1 MESNMFKVRGAW
13 LLAGALS
20 LCVLA
25 RAEETNPPPRQMA
38 PPKRIPD
45 VVPGAMMETLQPAGE
60 PVNTASMPRAVR
72 RAVVADAARRFQVA
86 EDAVV
91 LAGAEQVTWGD
102 GALGCPE
109 PGRSYTQALVTG
121 FRVTATTAA
130 GRMLY
135 HTDTRGN
142 VVTCGLPV
150 RPSRAADERARGTGA
165 EPRTQPPVR
174 DVPDR

>member
-1 MESNMFKVRGAW
+1 MFEARSGW
-13 LLAGALS
+13 LLAAALS

-25 RAEETNPPPRQMA
+25 RAEESSPPARQIAPPR
-38 PPKRIPD
+38 RIPD
-45 VVPGAMMETLQPAGE
+45 MVPGATIEGVQPAGE

-91 LAGAEQVTWGD
+91 LASAEQVTWGD
-102 GALGCPE
+102 GSLGCPQ
-109 PGRSYTQALVTG
+109 PGFSYTQMLVAG
-121 FRVTATTAA
+121 YRVTAMTAG

-142 VVTCGLPV
+142 VATCGLPA
-150 RPSRAADERARGTGA
+150 RPSQTQAERPRATGA
-165 EPRTQPPVR
+165 EPRTQPPVS
-174 DVPDR
+174 DAPDR

>member
-1 MESNMFKVRGAW
+1 MFKARGGW

-25 RAEETNPPPRQMA
+25 HAEESSAPARQTV
-38 PPKRIPD
+38 PPKRIPE
-45 VVPGAMMETLQPAGE
+45 VVPGATLESLQPAGE
-60 PVNTASMPRAVR
+60 PVNTASMPRDVR
-72 RAVVADAARRFQVA
+72 RAVVADAAKRFQVA

-91 LAGAEQVTWGD
+91 LASAEQVTWSD
-102 GALGCPE
+102 GSLGCPQ
-109 PGRSYTQALVTG
+109 PGYSYTQMLVSG
-121 FRVTATTAA
+121 YRVTATTTA

-150 RPSRAADERARGTGA
+150 RPSQKSADERTRGTGA
-165 EPRTQPPVR
+165 EPRTQPPAR
-174 DVPDR
+174 DAPDR

>member
-1 MESNMFKVRGAW
+1 MLKVRVGW

-25 RAEETNPPPRQMA
+25 RAEEPHPLPRQIA
-38 PPKRIPD
+38 PPKHIPD
-45 VVPGAMMETLQPAGE
+45 VDPGIALKITQPTGE

-72 RAVVADAARRFQVA
+72 QAVVADASRRFQVT

-91 LAGAEQVTWGD
+91 LASAEKVTWSD
-102 GALGCPE
+102 GSLGCPQ
-109 PGRSYTQALVTG
+109 PGRSYTQMLVPG
-121 FRVTATTAA
+121 FRVTATTTA

-150 RPSRAADERARGTGA
+150 RPARAPDDRPHGTGA
-165 EPRTQPPVR
+165 EPRAQLPVK
-174 DVPDR
+174 

>member
-1 MESNMFKVRGAW
+1 MFKARGAW

-20 LCVLA
+20 LCVLV
-25 RAEETNPPPRQMA
+25 RAEESGLPARQTQTM
-38 PPKRIPD
+38 PPKRIPE
-45 VVPGAMMETLQPAGE
+45 VVPGATLESLQPAGE
-60 PVNTASMPRAVR
+60 PVNTASMPRTVR

-91 LAGAEQVTWGD
+91 LTSAEQVTWSD
-102 GALGCPE
+102 GSLGCPQ
-109 PGRSYTQALVTG
+109 PGYSYTQMLVSG
-121 FRVTATTAA
+121 FRVTATTSA

-150 RPSRAADERARGTGA
+150 KPSQKSAGDRSRGTGA
-165 EPRTQPPVR
+165 EPRTQPPVS
-174 DVPDR
+174 DAPDR